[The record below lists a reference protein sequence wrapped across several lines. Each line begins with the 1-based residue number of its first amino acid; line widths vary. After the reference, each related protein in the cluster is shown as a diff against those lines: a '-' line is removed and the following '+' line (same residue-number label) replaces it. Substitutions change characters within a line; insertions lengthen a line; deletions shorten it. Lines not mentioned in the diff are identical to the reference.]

1 MQKMEPKV
9 LTVQLQTY
17 IEAHL
22 HEKLTLDFLAEKHHY
37 SKFYLNRVFQRTV
50 GVTIGAYIR
59 ARRLEEAARE
69 LAETEKPIVSIAMD
83 AGYQSQQAFTVAFR
97 EIFQLSPRA
106 YRTRN
111 RTLTLRSGLR
121 MEVRAA

>member
-1 MQKMEPKV
+1 M
-9 LTVQLQTY
+9 LADQLQTY

-22 HEKLTLDFLAEKHHY
+22 HEKLTLDSLAERHHY
-37 SKFYLNRVFQRTV
+37 SKFYLNRVFQRTT
-50 GVTIGAYIR
+50 GVTIGAYTR

-83 AGYQSQQAFTVAFR
+83 AGYQSQQAFTMAFR
-97 EIFQLSPRA
+97 EVFQLSPRA

>member
-1 MQKMEPKV
+1 MEAKV
-9 LTVQLQTY
+9 LADQLQTY

-22 HEKLTLDFLAEKHHY
+22 HEKLTLDSLAERHHY
-37 SKFYLNRVFQRTV
+37 SKFYLNRVFQRTT

-83 AGYQSQQAFTVAFR
+83 AGYQSQQAFTMAFR
-97 EIFQLSPRA
+97 EVFQLSPRA